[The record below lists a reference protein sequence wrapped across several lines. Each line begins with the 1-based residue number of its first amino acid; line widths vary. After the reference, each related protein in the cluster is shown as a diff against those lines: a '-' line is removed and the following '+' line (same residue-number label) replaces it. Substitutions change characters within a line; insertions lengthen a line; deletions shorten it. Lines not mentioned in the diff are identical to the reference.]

1 MQQNQSESTQFK
13 VIGFPNDRINFI
25 ASGLKPDNIQPFS
38 GSEGI
43 NRSISFLSALNY
55 SYDDRYLADLS
66 YRASASSLFGKE
78 NRWGHFW
85 AAGLGWNLHKEHFLK
100 NASWLKQFK
109 LRASTGYTGAQ
120 NFSSYQALAT
130 FGYYQT
136 QVYDNW
142 IGSYLMAL
150 PNDNLKWQ
158 KTLDYNI
165 GVDINVMSRLSVRY
179 DYYTQKT
186 EDQLLALTIPPSMG
200 FRSYMENLGSTENK
214 GMELKLNAHLLY
226 DPASNKY
233 LSTFFSIAKNS
244 NKLKKISNALKSYN
258 DEVDSE
264 IQGGKTNKPQLHF
277 IEGESMNAIW
287 AVRSLGIDPATG
299 DEVYLTKNG
308 DKTMVWR
315 TEDQVVCGD
324 AMPKYTGTFG
334 VNVDYKGVFMNM
346 SFYYQLGGQVY
357 NQTLVNRVENA
368 YVGLNVDKRI
378 YDAVWK
384 QPGDIVDFS
393 YSPAKVTKPSSRFVQ
408 DLNELRFSTLNIG
421 YDFRNT
427 ELLTRL
433 KISQLKVSFYMN
445 DIFRASTVKVER
457 GLDYPFARTYSFSLQ
472 ATF

>member
-1 MQQNQSESTQFK
+1 MQQSQSESTQFK

-165 GVDINVMSRLSVRY
+165 GIDINVMNRLSVRY

-226 DPASNKY
+226 DPASNRY